1 MFVREP
7 KKLEPE
13 DSQRLKLL
21 GLEVPE
27 AKRLYDLVQGFA
39 GLIRNRVA
47 STAESLEVWLTDA
60 KSSAIPELV
69 RFAKGVVKD
78 QAAVLAGMRL
88 EWSNGQVEG
97 QVTRLKLIKRFGFG
111 RAKFDLLRA
120 RVLLR

>member
-1 MFVREP
+1 MFVHEP

-39 GLIRNRVA
+39 ELIRNRVA
-47 STAESLEVWLTDA
+47 STAEGLEVWLTDA

>member
-7 KKLEPE
+7 KKLERE
-13 DSQRLKLL
+13 ESQRLKLL

-47 STAESLEVWLTDA
+47 SMAESLEVWLTDA

-111 RAKFDLLRA
+111 GAKFDLLRA
-120 RVLLR
+120 RVLLG